1 MGITL
6 IAKRSAWLFFQCR
19 NKSRNKA
26 QRVRGR
32 KTECAGSPGSE
43 TTDAACRARGVRS
56 PALSAQAAVSAAMAA
71 AERPGMGPFGVFC
84 DLAPAVRPPTR
95 NTCGFSAHE
104 TEMRPHSIR
113 SPRTDGRM

>member
-6 IAKRSAWLFFQCR
+6 IAKRSAWPFFRCR
-19 NKSRNKA
+19 NKSGNKA
-26 QRVRGR
+26 PRARGR

-43 TTDAACRARGVRS
+43 TTDAACLARGVGS

-84 DLAPAVRPPTR
+84 DFAPAMRPPP
-95 NTCGFSAHE
+95 E
-104 TEMRPHSIR
+104 TPADFPPTK
-113 SPRTDGRM
+113 PRCTPTQFVPPTPT